1 MADVVLQLP
10 VAVDEDQLFGA
21 YVSQFMETRAG
32 DVERYAAFCD
42 APYLM
47 IHSDPAVGD
56 QVRILT
62 FQEHRAAR
70 EFSTGWA
77 LVRADASPFPPRASQ
92 GRA

>member
-62 FQEHRAAR
+62 FQERDAAS

-77 LVRADASPFPPRASQ
+77 LVRGDSAPRPPGASRRRA
-92 GRA
+92 